1 MGCRQLI
8 LFPAIFID
16 GQLQQCTDDVLVDC
30 EKTHII
36 GEKTEKAW
44 DAVKER
50 FKHVTG
56 FFISYK
62 GLEYGST
69 AMNQSDFLAA
79 CQAACNEPV
88 PVRIH
93 DFMHAIEFD

>member
-1 MGCRQLI
+1 MSCNNKI
-8 LFPAIFID
+8 LFPAIFVD
-16 GQLQQCTDDVLVDC
+16 GQLQQCTVDVFVDC
-30 EKTHII
+30 DDTNIL

-44 DAVKER
+44 DAVHFKY
-50 FKHVTG
+50 KHVTG

-62 GLEYGST
+62 GIEYGST
-69 AMNQSDFLAA
+69 TMTQVEFVAA
-79 CQAACNEPV
+79 CADCGHP